1 MTVDAADV
9 YKSGVFA
16 ARLKRTPQGVAF
28 AYLDDYRISGL
39 PPIAST
45 LPITATPRITPAGAV
60 PPYLAGLLPE
70 GRRLSAL
77 RRSVK
82 TSADD
87 ELSLLAAIGSD
98 TIGDVQVT
106 ESGQAL
112 PDQPATVQL
121 DRSFDSI
128 RFANLLTDAG
138 MTDRRPTLAGAQD
151 KASATMISLPVSR
164 RHERYILKLT
174 PPEYPLLV
182 ENEAFFLE
190 WSRRCKIPTA
200 QARVVRDGEGTAG
213 LLVTRFDR
221 ISHDSEPRSLA
232 VEDACQALDL
242 WPADKY
248 NTTLENAAEA
258 MMRLSTAPAV
268 TARGILQQL
277 VFAWLS
283 GNGDLHAKNL
293 SVVATPTGETRLAPA
308 YDLPSTLYYGD
319 TTLALT
325 IGGRDTLSRARLREF
340 ATSLGLTNAATNL
353 TVGTLL
359 ARTAQFTES
368 IESEGPP
375 CDNRTRAKV
384 VRQLASRR
392 REIDGGW

>member
-1 MTVDAADV
+1 MTIDTADV
-9 YKSGVFA
+9 YKSGVLA
-16 ARLKRTPQGVAF
+16 ARLERTPQGVALT
-28 AYLDDYRISGL
+28 YLDGYRTSGR

-45 LPITATPRITPAGAV
+45 LPIRDAPRITPAGAV

-87 ELSLLAAIGSD
+87 ELSLLVAIGTD

-112 PDQPATVQL
+112 PDDPATSQL
-121 DRSFDSI
+121 DRTFDSI
-128 RFANLLTDAG
+128 RFADLLTDAG
-138 MTDRRPTLAGAQD
+138 ISDRRPTLAGVQD
-151 KASATMISLPVSR
+151 KTSAAMISLPVSR

-174 PPEYPLLV
+174 PPEYPRLV

-190 WSRRCKIPTA
+190 WSRRCRISTA
-200 QARVVRDGEGTAG
+200 TARLVHDGGGTSG

-221 ISHDSEPRSLA
+221 ISHAGEPRSLA

-248 NTTLENAAEA
+248 NTTLERVSDA

-293 SVVATPTGETRLAPA
+293 SVVATPSGETRLAHA
-308 YDLPSTLYYGD
+308 YDLPSTIFYDD

-325 IGGRDTLSRARLREF
+325 VDGRDVLSRARLREF
-340 ATSLGLTNAATNL
+340 AGGLGLPDAAIDL
-353 TVGTLL
+353 TVNGVL
-359 ARTAQFTES
+359 ARSAGMLDALAES
-368 IESEGPP
+368 GIAADG
-375 CDNRTRAKV
+375 RTRDKV
-384 VRQLASRR
+384 VRQLTARR
-392 REIDGGW
+392 RELAGG

>member
-1 MTVDAADV
+1 VTVDAADV
-9 YKSGVFA
+9 YKAGVLA
-16 ARLKRTPQGVAF
+16 ARLERTPRGVAF
-28 AYLDDYRISGL
+28 AYLDEYRASGR

-45 LPITATPRITPAGAV
+45 LPITDVPHITPAGAV
-60 PPYLAGLLPE
+60 PPFLAGLLPE
-70 GRRLSAL
+70 GRRLNAL
-77 RRSVK
+77 RRIVK

-87 ELSLLAAIGSD
+87 ELSLLVAVGAD
-98 TIGDVQVT
+98 TIGDVQVA
-106 ESGQAL
+106 EAGHAL
-112 PDQPATVQL
+112 PEHVTSVQL

-128 RFANLLTDAG
+128 RFADLLTDAG
-138 MTDRRPTLAGAQD
+138 ITDYRPTLAGMQD
-151 KASATMISLPVSR
+151 KVSATMISLPVSR
-164 RHERYILKLT
+164 RHERYILKLS

-182 ENEAFFLE
+182 ENEAFCLE
-190 WSRRCKIPTA
+190 WSRRCKISTA
-200 QARVVRDGEGTAG
+200 AARLVHDGDGTAG

-221 ISHDSEPRSLA
+221 IAHGGEPLSLA
-232 VEDACQALDL
+232 VEDAVQALDL

-248 NTTLENAAEA
+248 NTTLESAAAA

-293 SVVATPTGETRLAPA
+293 SVVATPNGERRLAPA

-325 IGGRDTLSRARLREF
+325 VGGRDTLSRARLREF
-340 ATSLGLTNAATNL
+340 AASLRLTNAATSL
-353 TVGTLL
+353 TVGAIL
-359 ARTAQFTES
+359 ARTTGLIES
-368 IESEGPP
+368 IEITGPEF
-375 CDNRTRAKV
+375 DNRTRTKV
-384 VRQLASRR
+384 VRQLKARR

>member
-1 MTVDAADV
+1 MAV
-9 YKSGVFA
+9 
-16 ARLKRTPQGVAF
+16 
-28 AYLDDYRISGL
+28 
-39 PPIAST
+39 
-45 LPITATPRITPAGAV
+45 GA
-60 PPYLAGLLPE
+60 
-70 GRRLSAL
+70 
-77 RRSVK
+77 
-82 TSADD
+82 
-87 ELSLLAAIGSD
+87 D

-106 ESGQAL
+106 EAGWAL
-112 PDQPATVQL
+112 PEHETSVKL
-121 DRSFDSI
+121 DRSFDTVN
-128 RFANLLTDAG
+128 FGDLMTDAG
-138 MTDRRPTLAGAQD
+138 ITDYRPTLAGAQD
-151 KASATMISLPVSR
+151 KVSVSIISLPIRR

-190 WSRRCKIPTA
+190 WSRRCKISTA
-200 QARVVRDGEGTAG
+200 QARLVRDSEGTSG

-221 ISHDSEPRSLA
+221 VSHEGEPHSLA

-248 NTTLENAAEA
+248 NTTLESAAEA

-293 SVVATPTGETRLAPA
+293 SVVATPTGETRLAPS

-325 IGGRDTLSRARLREF
+325 IGERDTLSRARLREF
-340 ATSLGLTNAATNL
+340 AASLGLTNVATNL
-353 TVGTLL
+353 TVGAIL
-359 ARTAQFTES
+359 ARTAGLTAS
-368 IESEGPP
+368 IESAGPAF
-375 CDNRTRAKV
+375 DSRIRTKV
-384 VRQLASRR
+384 VRQLVSRR
-392 REIDGGW
+392 REIDRGW

>member
-9 YKSGVFA
+9 YKSGVLA
-16 ARLKRTPQGVAF
+16 ARLERTPQGVAF
-28 AYLDDYRISGL
+28 AYLDDYRSSGL

-45 LPITATPRITPAGAV
+45 LPLTDAPRITPAGAV

-70 GRRLSAL
+70 GRRLNAL

-87 ELSLLAAIGSD
+87 ELSLLVAVGAD

-106 ESGQAL
+106 EMGRPL
-112 PDQPATVQL
+112 PKHETSVKL

-128 RFANLLTDAG
+128 RFADLMTDAG
-138 MTDRRPTLAGAQD
+138 ITDYRPTLAGAQD

-182 ENEAFFLE
+182 ENETFFLE

-200 QARVVRDGEGTAG
+200 QAQLVHDSEGTPG

-221 ISHDSEPRSLA
+221 ISHKGEPRSLA

-248 NTTLENAAEA
+248 NTTLESASQALT
-258 MMRLSTAPAV
+258 RLSTAPAV

-293 SVVATPTGETRLAPA
+293 STVGTPTGETRLAPA

-325 IGGRDTLSRARLREF
+325 VGGRDTLSRTRLREF
-340 ATSLGLTNAATNL
+340 AASLGLTNAATNL
-353 TVGTLL
+353 TIGTIL
-359 ARTAQFTES
+359 ARTAELTES
-368 IESEGPP
+368 IESAGPAF
-375 CDNRTRAKV
+375 DNRIRTKV
-384 VRQLASRR
+384 VRQLVSRR